1 MDTSILISLAVPV
14 FFLMIGIEL
23 VYGYASGK
31 NNYRLNDSV
40 AAISLGLI
48 SRIPPMLNLGVQG
61 IVWTSIATN
70 YNLQLLPND
79 SWITWLIAFV
89 LYDVCY
95 YWMHRMSHEIK
106 VLWASHVVHHQG
118 EEFNLSTA
126 LRQTSSG
133 WLWKWI
139 FYTPVFFSGVPGE
152 VFFTVAAINLLY
164 QFWVHTEHIGKLG
177 MLEYIFVTPSNHRAV
192 SYTHLT
198 LPTILLV

>member
-70 YNLQLLPND
+70 YNLQLLP
-79 SWITWLIAFV
+79 SIIHVQCAESVPKGPCFTSPSGFIA
-89 LYDVCY
+89 
-95 YWMHRMSHEIK
+95 
-106 VLWASHVVHHQG
+106 Q
-118 EEFNLSTA
+118 
-126 LRQTSSG
+126 
-133 WLWKWI
+133 
-139 FYTPVFFSGVPGE
+139 
-152 VFFTVAAINLLY
+152 
-164 QFWVHTEHIGKLG
+164 
-177 MLEYIFVTPSNHRAV
+177 
-192 SYTHLT
+192 
-198 LPTILLV
+198 

>member
-79 SWITWLIAFV
+79 SWVTWLVA
-89 LYDVCY
+89 
-95 YWMHRMSHEIK
+95 
-106 VLWASHVVHHQG
+106 
-118 EEFNLSTA
+118 LS
-126 LRQTSSG
+126 L
-133 WLWKWI
+133 I
-139 FYTPVFFSGVPGE
+139 
-152 VFFTVAAINLLY
+152 
-164 QFWVHTEHIGKLG
+164 HIS
-177 MLEYIFVTPSNHRAV
+177 E
-192 SYTHLT
+192 
-198 LPTILLV
+198 PTRPY

>member
-14 FFLMIGIEL
+14 FFLMIAIEL

-31 NNYRLNDSV
+31 NNYRLNDSI

-61 IVWTSIATN
+61 VVWASIAN
-70 YNLQLLPND
+70 HYNLQLLPKE
-79 SWITWLIAFV
+79 SWITWFVAFV

-106 VLWASHVVHHQG
+106 ILWAAHVVHHQG

-139 FYTPVFFSGVPGE
+139 FYTWSTVELQWGRGGSKRE
-152 VFFTVAAINLLY
+152 VDLLLLNLVHAPAHAAAQVLY
-164 QFWVHTEHIGKLG
+164 DRYVGLCK
-177 MLEYIFVTPSNHRAV
+177 
-192 SYTHLT
+192 
-198 LPTILLV
+198 

>member
-79 SWITWLIAFV
+79 SWVTWLIAFV
-89 LYDVCY
+89 VYDVCY
-95 YWMHRMSHEIK
+95 YWMHNRIQ
-106 VLWASHVVHHQG
+106 VRC
-118 EEFNLSTA
+118 LSSKR
-126 LRQTSSG
+126 RQER
-133 WLWKWI
+133 LM
-139 FYTPVFFSGVPGE
+139 
-152 VFFTVAAINLLY
+152 
-164 QFWVHTEHIGKLG
+164 KLISK
-177 MLEYIFVTPSNHRAV
+177 YP
-192 SYTHLT
+192 
-198 LPTILLV
+198 